1 MKCPNCQSVNTDD
14 AMFCMKCGSALSGTP
29 AAPIPPSS
37 SVSTSSVG
45 FDKIKPRSRDISSTL
60 ILIWVI
66 TFAVFQIMYY
76 FLPMLFDALWADYRY
91 SKGLI
96 VYMIVGL
103 MSNLSNLLIPLS
115 VRNTIVKVIGIIIVC
130 LIACVNL
137 GMSIYHYLEVREIY
151 DLY

>member
-1 MKCPNCQSVNTDD
+1 
-14 AMFCMKCGSALSGTP
+14 
-29 AAPIPPSS
+29 
-37 SVSTSSVG
+37 
-45 FDKIKPRSRDISSTL
+45 
-60 ILIWVI
+60 
-66 TFAVFQIMYY
+66 
-76 FLPMLFDALWADYRY
+76 MLFDALWADYRY
-91 SKGLI
+91 SKSLI

-137 GMSIYHYLEVREIY
+137 GMSIYHYLGVREIY

>member
-1 MKCPNCQSVNTDD
+1 
-14 AMFCMKCGSALSGTP
+14 
-29 AAPIPPSS
+29 
-37 SVSTSSVG
+37 
-45 FDKIKPRSRDISSTL
+45 
-60 ILIWVI
+60 
-66 TFAVFQIMYY
+66 
-76 FLPMLFDALWADYRY
+76 MLFDALWADYRY
-91 SKGLI
+91 SKSLI

-137 GMSIYHYLEVREIY
+137 GMSIYQYLEVREIY

>member
-1 MKCPNCQSVNTDD
+1 
-14 AMFCMKCGSALSGTP
+14 
-29 AAPIPPSS
+29 
-37 SVSTSSVG
+37 
-45 FDKIKPRSRDISSTL
+45 
-60 ILIWVI
+60 
-66 TFAVFQIMYY
+66 
-76 FLPMLFDALWADYRY
+76 MLFGALWADYRY
-91 SKGLI
+91 PKSLI

-137 GMSIYHYLEVREIY
+137 GMSIHNYLEVREIY